1 MYYLTAMNENKINNE
16 IVENYS
22 GYQLKKGKYIDTI
35 KKNNYYVLN
44 RNVGGDAPK
53 EFIKV
58 YEFGKIRKQNR
69 KNWIGYIAK
78 TGQKWYPAES
88 VTEYLLNKI
97 GEAIGLKIAE
107 SRLAYIGGQIR
118 FMSKYFLKKDE
129 ILVHS
134 AEIFAGYLAGD
145 KNFVDEIE
153 KENLARNLFTFQFA
167 QLAIKEMFP
176 FDFEF
181 IIDSF
186 VQLLIFDAIVGNNDR
201 HIYNWGVITDVS
213 GKKQPHFSPI
223 YDTARGLFWN
233 DSQDKLFE
241 MQKQPQQLI
250 NKIKKYANNCRPKT
264 GWDGAKN
271 INHFQLLEFLTKSKE
286 EYRIFIVNLCNNK
299 NKEKILT
306 LIDNEFIGLFPKLRI
321 DLIKKCIEY
330 RFNAINEIL
339 KS

>member
-1 MYYLTAMNENKINNE
+1 MIRQKIKNE

-22 GYQLKKGKYIDTI
+22 GFKIKIGKRIDTI
-35 KKNNYYVLN
+35 KKGNYFVLN
-44 RNVGGDAPK
+44 KNVGGDAPK

-58 YEFGKIRKQNR
+58 YEFGKVKKKNR
-69 KNWIGYIAK
+69 KYWIGYIAK

-88 VTEYLLNKI
+88 ATEYLLNKI
-97 GEAIGLKIAE
+97 GETIGLNIAE
-107 SRLAYIGGQIR
+107 SRLAYVGGQIR
-118 FMSKYFLKKDE
+118 FMSKYFLKKDD

-134 AEIFAGYLAGD
+134 AEIFAGYLSGD
-145 KNFVDEIE
+145 KGFVDQVE
-153 KENLARNLFTFQFA
+153 KEDLARNLFTFQFA

-176 FDFEF
+176 YDYKC

-213 GKKQPHFSPI
+213 GKKQPRFSPI

-233 DSQDKLFE
+233 DNQEKLFE
-241 MQKQPQQLI
+241 MKKQPKQLSDR
-250 NKIKKYANNCRPKT
+250 IKKYANNCRPKT
-264 GWDGAKN
+264 GWEGEKN
-271 INHFQLLEFLTKSKE
+271 INHFQLLEFLIKTKE
-286 EYRIFIVNLCNNK
+286 EYRIFVVNLCSNENK
-299 NKEKILT
+299 TKILA
-306 LIDNEFIGLFPKLRI
+306 LIDTEFIDLFPKSRI

-330 RFNAINEIL
+330 RFNTINEIL